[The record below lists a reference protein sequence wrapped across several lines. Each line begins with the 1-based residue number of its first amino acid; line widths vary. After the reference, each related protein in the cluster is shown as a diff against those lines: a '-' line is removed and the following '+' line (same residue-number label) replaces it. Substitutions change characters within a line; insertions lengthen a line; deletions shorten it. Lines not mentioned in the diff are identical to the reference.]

1 MRSFINTYK
10 PEIAFVINSNLNEE
24 IKIDNTI
31 VRFMD
36 IKRFVES
43 TDVLL

>member
-24 IKIDNTI
+24 IKIDKCI
-31 VRFMD
+31 VRFID

-43 TDVLL
+43 TNILL